1 LLLTI
6 KKKAKHIIA
15 QDAIIAQEEIVAKKR
30 LCLGGNRTD
39 LKKVQHVIVVDLML
53 LAEHRF

>member
-1 LLLTI
+1 MV
-6 KKKAKHIIA
+6 KHTIA
-15 QDAIIAQEEIVAKKR
+15 QDAITAQDEIVAKKR

>member
-1 LLLTI
+1 MV
-6 KKKAKHIIA
+6 KHTIA
-15 QDAIIAQEEIVAKKR
+15 QDAITAQDEIVAKKR

-39 LKKVQHVIVVDLML
+39 LKKVQRVIAVGLML

>member
-1 LLLTI
+1 MVKHTI
-6 KKKAKHIIA
+6 AQDVIIA
-15 QDAIIAQEEIVAKKR
+15 QGEIAAKKR

-39 LKKVQHVIVVDLML
+39 LKKVQHVIVVGLML